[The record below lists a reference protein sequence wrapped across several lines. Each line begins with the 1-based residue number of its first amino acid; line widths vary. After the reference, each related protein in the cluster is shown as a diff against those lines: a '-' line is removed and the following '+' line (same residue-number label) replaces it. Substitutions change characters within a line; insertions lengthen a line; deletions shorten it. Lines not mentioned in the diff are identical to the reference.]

1 MFSFASYLGA
11 ALRPE
16 MALGGALLATVA
28 VFLPGFLLVAG
39 LGGVWQQLAQ
49 RGRVVAAIA
58 GVNAVAV
65 GMLVAAWVNPV
76 LSNAP
81 KDLPSLFLALAGFLV
96 LRSRKLPIIWLI
108 AIFSMYGAIRFV
120 DYFPSGLLAA

>member
-1 MFSFASYLGA
+1 
-11 ALRPE
+11 
-16 MALGGALLATVA
+16 
-28 VFLPGFLLVAG
+28 
-39 LGGVWQQLAQ
+39 VWQQLAQ